1 MQSSLHSWSSLGTQ
15 NPGKIQADVLNDET
29 AATAAAADYATS
41 VARQEEVEEEE
52 SAGAAVAEADI
63 PAAAAGGNRRPN
75 RRLAQ
80 IKNSPQRGCAKSRRQ
95 NQHLMAINAIMSAS
109 FLSTLQVHGVL

>member
-41 VARQEEVEEEE
+41 VARQ
-52 SAGAAVAEADI
+52 
-63 PAAAAGGNRRPN
+63 
-75 RRLAQ
+75 
-80 IKNSPQRGCAKSRRQ
+80 KK
-95 NQHLMAINAIMSAS
+95 
-109 FLSTLQVHGVL
+109 